1 MGKKLEIAVCNVQK
15 IEKNTKKAHAM
26 VNNTAIFI
34 NLLKNFS
41 DNGIIPEEEFSNTIL
56 IIKYSKQKKFNFD
69 ELTWFP
75 HCPTEKKNGK

>member
-34 NLLKNFS
+34 NLFKKIFRQW
-41 DNGIIPEEEFSNTIL
+41 DHTRRRIL
-56 IIKYSKQKKFNFD
+56 IHDSNK
-69 ELTWFP
+69 
-75 HCPTEKKNGK
+75 

>member
-34 NLLKNFS
+34 NLFKKFFRQW
-41 DNGIIPEEEFSNTIL
+41 DHTRRRIL
-56 IIKYSKQKKFNFD
+56 IHDSNK
-69 ELTWFP
+69 
-75 HCPTEKKNGK
+75 